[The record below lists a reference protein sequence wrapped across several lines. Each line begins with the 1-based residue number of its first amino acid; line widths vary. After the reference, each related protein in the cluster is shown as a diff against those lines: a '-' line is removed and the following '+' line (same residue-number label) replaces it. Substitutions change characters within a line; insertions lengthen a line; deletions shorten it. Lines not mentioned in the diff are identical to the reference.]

1 MFDTPCVSTPRR
13 SVIVSTSAPS
23 AASSGV
29 KPSFSKICVTVFRS
43 AASDTKTW
51 SFTGTLKRSRIMTT
65 SFLSGVHRS
74 RLPSG
79 LLEFIV
85 GGSLSIR
92 RETPVKITQV
102 TVNVLRV
109 PVDRPYTA
117 GGRKVDANWHVLA
130 RITTSDGVD
139 GFGYVVYPRPDL
151 MTAIG
156 QAARE
161 LGEHLIGMSGLEP
174 EAAW

>member
-23 AASSGV
+23 VASAGV
-29 KPSFSKICVTVFRS
+29 RPSFSKICVTVLRS

-65 SFLSGVHRS
+65 SLARKDVSGGGLPSGVHRS
-74 RLPSG
+74 R
-79 LLEFIV
+79 FARRAA
-85 GGSLSIR
+85 SLYLKPARPWRRERSIR
-92 RETPVKITQV
+92 EESPVKITQV

-117 GGRKVDANWHVLA
+117 RGRTVDANWHVLA
-130 RITTSDGVD
+130 RITTSDGVG
-139 GFGYVVYPRPDL
+139 GFGYVV
-151 MTAIG
+151 
-156 QAARE
+156 
-161 LGEHLIGMSGLEP
+161 
-174 EAAW
+174 